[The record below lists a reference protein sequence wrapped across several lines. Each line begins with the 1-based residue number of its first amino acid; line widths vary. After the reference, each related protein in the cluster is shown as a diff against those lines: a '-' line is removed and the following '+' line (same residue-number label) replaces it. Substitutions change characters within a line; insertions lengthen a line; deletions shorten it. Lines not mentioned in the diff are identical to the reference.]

1 MLSNEEMAAGPS
13 GNRKCG
19 NLLGKCPEI
28 SQNPSA
34 IIAIQQPSALVGADA
49 AVALASPARPW
60 PLQESIPRFSTLSS
74 IAANLSQYI
83 DYKWMIY
90 GGYIR
95 DVLMNARPQ
104 LTQRC
109 QFHSS
114 WRHRICLVDPF
125 DSHSMPIRCPFDAH
139 SMPIR

>member
-1 MLSNEEMAAGPS
+1 METCSENAL
-13 GNRKCG
+13 K
-19 NLLGKCPEI
+19 I

-125 DSHSMPIRCPFDAH
+125 DSRIECCGADSYISPRFSGGC
-139 SMPIR
+139 